1 MIKNRK
7 LILEFTAQAVVGLA
21 KSNDIPITEDEA
33 VMVMAKACWEGS
45 DRKAVEEVLM
55 IYIQGHYAER
65 KREAE
70 NVQVQNP

>member
-21 KSNDIPITEDEA
+21 KSNDITITEDEA

-55 IYIQGHYAER
+55 IYIHDHYDER

-70 NVQVQNP
+70 NVQGQNP